1 VTEASGITIHD
12 GQAAWFA
19 GPEWDHVALAA
30 ATAFAPGVEDRARSN
45 AIWEDR
51 TGDARAGLTA
61 EASEQGGV
69 IYLEL
74 AHTVDYGQW
83 LEVIQNG
90 RFAVIMQTLEE
101 EATPLFAAVAVAV
114 ANARH
119 GTN

>member
-1 VTEASGITIHD
+1 MTSSFIVHD
-12 GQAAWFA
+12 GQAAWYA

-30 ATAFAPGVEDRARSN
+30 ATAFAPGVEDRARGN
-45 AIWEDR
+45 AIWMDR

-61 EASEQGGV
+61 EASEELGM

-74 AHTVDYGQW
+74 AHTVEYGQW

-90 RFAVIMQTLEE
+90 HYAVIMRTLEE
-101 EATPLFAAVAVAV
+101 EAGPVFAAVAIAV

-119 GTN
+119 GEN

>member
-1 VTEASGITIHD
+1 VSSDFTIID
-12 GQAAWFA
+12 GQAAWYA
-19 GPEWDHVALAA
+19 GPEWNHVALAA
-30 ATAFAPGVEDRARSN
+30 AQAFAPGVEDRARSN

-61 EASEQGGV
+61 EASESQGI

-90 RFAVIMQTLEE
+90 RFAVIMRTLEE
-101 EATPLFAAVAVAV
+101 EAPPVFDAIALAV

-119 GTN
+119 GHNY